1 MSTGLAITLIILGV
15 LVGAIAGFF
24 GARAYMKKYFRDN
37 PPINADMMRAMMLQ
51 MGQKPSEKKLHQM
64 LTAMRAQQDKQDKKK

>member
-1 MSTGLAITLIILGV
+1 MSTGLAITLIIVGV
-15 LVGAIAGFF
+15 LVGAIIGFF

-64 LTAMRAQQDKQDKKK
+64 LTAMRAQQAKEDKKK